1 MTEATTEAT
10 GEFPAIRV
18 TAVLPADAGYAV
30 EVRAGRHN
38 LHTDEPH
45 EDGTPTTG
53 PTPVRMYLAALA
65 SCTAAT
71 LRMYAERKGLSAG
84 DITVTVGIGAEGP
97 IRRRITFSGELEPAV
112 RERIAQIADRTPV
125 TLLVT
130 EPQPIDTTVTDAT
143 G

>member
-1 MTEATTEAT
+1 MSAGTAEPPE
-10 GEFPAIRV
+10 IRV

-30 EVRAGRHN
+30 DIRAGRHI

-45 EDGTPTTG
+45 EDGTPATG
-53 PTPVRMYLAALA
+53 ASPVRMYLASLA
-65 SCTAAT
+65 ACTAAT
-71 LRMYAERKGLSAG
+71 LRMYAERKGLDAG

-97 IRRRITFSGELEPAV
+97 IRRHITFSGELDPAV
-112 RERIAQIADRTPV
+112 RERVAQIADRTPV

-130 EPQPIDTTVTDAT
+130 EPQQIDTSVTDAA

>member
-1 MTEATTEAT
+1 M
-10 GEFPAIRV
+10 GEFPAVRV

-30 EVRAGRHN
+30 EVRAGRHV

-45 EDGTPTTG
+45 EDGTPASG
-53 PTPVRMYLAALA
+53 ASPVRMYLAALA
-65 SCTAAT
+65 ACTAAT
-71 LRMYAERKGLSAG
+71 LRMYAERKDLDAG

-97 IRRRITFSGELEPAV
+97 IRRQVTFSGELEPAV

-130 EPQPIDTTVTDAT
+130 ESQQIDTEVTDAT
-143 G
+143 GRGH